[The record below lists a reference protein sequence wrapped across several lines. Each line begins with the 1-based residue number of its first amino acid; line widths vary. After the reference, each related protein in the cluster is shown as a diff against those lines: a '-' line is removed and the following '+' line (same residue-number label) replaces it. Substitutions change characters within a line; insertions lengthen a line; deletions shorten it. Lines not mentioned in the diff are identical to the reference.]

1 MRKKVYEIV
10 AERDDYLCRV
20 CGRKANDVHHIIFRS
35 HGGKDEP
42 DNLICLC
49 RQCHEAA
56 HADERVWRDTFQT
69 MLKEGD
75 EWSGT

>member
-1 MRKKVYEIV
+1 MRNKVYMKV

-20 CGRKANDVHHIIFRS
+20 CGSKAVDVHHIIFRS

-49 RQCHEAA
+49 RRCHEKA
-56 HADERVWRDTFQT
+56 HADEPYWREQFQN
-69 MLKEGD
+69 MIKGSD
-75 EWSGT
+75 E